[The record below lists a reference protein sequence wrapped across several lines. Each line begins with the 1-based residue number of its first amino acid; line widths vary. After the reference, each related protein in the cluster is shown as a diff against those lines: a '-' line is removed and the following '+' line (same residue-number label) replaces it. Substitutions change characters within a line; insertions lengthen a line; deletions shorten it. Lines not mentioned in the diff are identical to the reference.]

1 MALYKELSV
10 WADVEEWVETE
21 GCAANVDDARAK
33 LGVLR
38 RLLTGVV
45 FYLRSVMLV
54 TERYRIL
61 HALVVRN
68 KLSCIF
74 LGNARVMT
82 PFEGRI

>member
-38 RLLTGVV
+38 RLLTG
-45 FYLRSVMLV
+45 
-54 TERYRIL
+54 
-61 HALVVRN
+61 AQ
-68 KLSCIF
+68 
-74 LGNARVMT
+74 
-82 PFEGRI
+82 

>member
-10 WADVEEWVETE
+10 WVETE